1 MVSKSYH
8 AEIVLE
14 NTYFVFYMF
23 YNAFQKLLPV
33 DATNKK
39 VYWNSCILVPGFYNV
54 QLDKA
59 KSEGKIVLVI
69 KTIDLIT
76 YGTLFS
82 LLCV

>member
-1 MVSKSYH
+1 MTSYRLCFEIETTQGIQLYKTINSGKSILLGFSVMVSKSYH

-39 VYWNSCILVPGFYNV
+39 VY
-54 QLDKA
+54 
-59 KSEGKIVLVI
+59 
-69 KTIDLIT
+69 
-76 YGTLFS
+76 
-82 LLCV
+82 